1 MEINPGGKLSLEDIV
16 GRDEEIERYWQVLSR
31 QGLVLSAERR
41 IGKTHITMK
50 MRAQCRAGY
59 MPIYQDLEAIHSITE
74 LVRSVY
80 SAVSSYLSP
89 TKQVLGKVAN
99 DWAKLLPKRIGN
111 LDLPSARDNWRLLL
125 DNLFDDI
132 LNVAGDKVILMMWD
146 EFPLMLYNLRKRE
159 DDAVVIEFLD
169 YLRMLRQTRA
179 DNLRFLLTGSIGLH
193 LVIRT
198 LHLSGNANDP
208 VNDMYQETVPPMK
221 QDEAEIL
228 CRALLAE
235 MDVVEGS
242 TDNCVITMAK
252 EVEGFPY
259 YIHHVADQLQ
269 QLGRA
274 VDIEDI
280 DNAIDLI
287 VCDERDPAHFA
298 YYAKRI
304 ITYYGAEKKQ
314 IAISILDILA
324 GKDAPVTLDDLLNL
338 FAHTGIQQDK
348 EILRTVLQLLVEDH
362 YLSRTKVDSNL
373 VYQFRWSLVKRWWKE
388 NRL

>member
-80 SAVSSYLSP
+80 SAVSSHLSP
-89 TKQVLGKVAN
+89 TKRALGKAAN
-99 DWAKLLPKRIGN
+99 DWSKLLPKRIGN

-179 DNLRFLLTGSIGLH
+179 DKLRFLLTGSIGLH
-193 LVIRT
+193 LVIRS

-208 VNDMYQETVPPMK
+208 VNDMYQEAVPPMK
-221 QDEAEIL
+221 QDEAETL

-242 TDNCVITMAK
+242 IDNCVITMAK

-274 VDIEDI
+274 VKLEDI
-280 DNAIDLI
+280 NNAIEFI

-304 ITYYGAEKKQ
+304 NTYYGAEEKQ

-324 GKDAPVTLDDLLNL
+324 REDAPVTLDDSLNL

-348 EILRTVLQLLVEDH
+348 EVLRTVLQLLVEDH
-362 YLSRTKVDSNL
+362 YLSRTKVASNL